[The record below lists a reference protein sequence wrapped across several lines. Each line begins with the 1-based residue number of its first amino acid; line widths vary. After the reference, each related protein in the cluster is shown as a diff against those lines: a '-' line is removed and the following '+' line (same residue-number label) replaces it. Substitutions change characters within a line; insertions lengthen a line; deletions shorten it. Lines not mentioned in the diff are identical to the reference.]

1 MKSCELGA
9 PLAAT
14 TVSEG
19 TTTFTAATPLTK
31 WAPKLSGTAL
41 ILLRSLAAAAAAYLI
56 HEMTQLCCG
65 S

>member
-1 MKSCELGA
+1 MNLGA
-9 PLAAT
+9 PLVAT

-19 TTTFTAATPLTK
+19 TTTTTAATPLTK
-31 WAPKLSGTAL
+31 WVPKMSGTVI
-41 ILLRSLAAAAAAYLI
+41 ILLRSLEAAAAAYLI